1 MAGSCLLVFC
11 FVVSTKEKSACQRRL
26 VLNPSPMK
34 AMQYIFYIGA
44 CLDFVGL
51 LVVVFSMKDILNL
64 PAEATG
70 IALLYIGGIFL
81 LLAAIAGLAF
91 WLKNK
96 GKLLLASLVIWIP
109 AVPFVLVAG
118 FALLFII
125 HDIFK

>member
-1 MAGSCLLVFC
+1 
-11 FVVSTKEKSACQRRL
+11 
-26 VLNPSPMK
+26 
-34 AMQYIFYIGA
+34 MQYIFYIGA